1 MQTQSLMEDN
11 NYQQILDQKH
21 ILENIN
27 MNIHVR
33 AWPISSLCGLI
44 ISTLLKMDTWILIVC
59 TIYGKIKFNVD
70 FNTKYESLIRYS
82 YRKNTQ
88 IKQHL
93 NNKKHHTMYNLMSCF
108 LLVHP
113 FVKWVQ
119 KSRK

>member
-82 YRKNTQ
+82 YRKKHT
-88 IKQHL
+88 
-93 NNKKHHTMYNLMSCF
+93 NKTTFEQQKTPHNVQFDVMF
-108 LLVHP
+108 LVGTS
-113 FVKWVQ
+113 F
-119 KSRK
+119 RKMGTKK